1 MSSNPML
8 AELDRQIQPNQNTT
22 NQEMGQMQQAIN
34 LVKGSDPSSIVQNLA
49 SNNPQMNQALTLLQ
63 AMNGN
68 IEQAVRNM
76 ALAQGK
82 DINQMIS
89 EFHQCMG
96 Q

>member
-1 MSSNPML
+1 
-8 AELDRQIQPNQNTT
+8 
-22 NQEMGQMQQAIN
+22 MQQAIN
-34 LVKGSDPSSIVQNLA
+34 LVKGSDPTSIVQNLA

-89 EFHQCMG
+89 EFHQCME

>member
-1 MSSNPML
+1 
-8 AELDRQIQPNQNTT
+8 
-22 NQEMGQMQQAIN
+22 MQQAIN
-34 LVKGSDPSSIVQNLA
+34 LVKGSDPSSIVQKLA
-49 SNNPQMNQALTLLQ
+49 SNNPQLNQALMLLQ

>member
-1 MSSNPML
+1 
-8 AELDRQIQPNQNTT
+8 
-22 NQEMGQMQQAIN
+22 MQQAIN
-34 LVKGSDPSSIVQNLA
+34 LVKGGDPSSIVQNLA
-49 SNNPQMNQALTLLQ
+49 SNNPQMSQALTLLQ

-89 EFHQCMG
+89 EFHQCME

>member
-1 MSSNPML
+1 
-8 AELDRQIQPNQNTT
+8 
-22 NQEMGQMQQAIN
+22 MQQAIN
-34 LVKGSDPSSIVQNLA
+34 LVKGGDPSSIVQNLA

-76 ALAQGK
+76 AQAQGK

-89 EFHQCMG
+89 EFQQCME

>member
-1 MSSNPML
+1 
-8 AELDRQIQPNQNTT
+8 
-22 NQEMGQMQQAIN
+22 MQQAIN

-49 SNNPQMNQALTLLQ
+49 SNNPQMSQALTLLQ

-89 EFHQCMG
+89 EFHQCME

>member
-1 MSSNPML
+1 
-8 AELDRQIQPNQNTT
+8 
-22 NQEMGQMQQAIN
+22 MQQAIN
-34 LVKGSDPSSIVQNLA
+34 LVKGGDPSSIVQNLA

-68 IEQAVRNM
+68 VEQAVRNM
-76 ALAQGK
+76 AQAQGK

-89 EFHQCMG
+89 EFQQCME